1 MRAFNECVEKSLN
14 LNGSAMASSQSANE
28 SNVSRLGNR
37 SCFVIKVNQI
47 NIIISIE
54 NAIANNFF
62 QSVFSE
68 CVLFSLPSVI
78 VNEFKFDFNLFDYY
92 ISVFSF
98 WWLLGLS
105 PIKIENEHSQSG
117 GKTNEKSLEL
127 LSNKKKTKGKK
138 HLEPIANEYIGS
150 RWLSYIK
157 MEMYWLELLWVC
169 VYAHK
174 KITDL
179 DQRHLVSNVHSWLL
193 AHSLFSLCVRV
204 MEKRTVFTFILND
217 PTSLIQSA
225 G

>member
-1 MRAFNECVEKSLN
+1 MSLS
-14 LNGSAMASSQSANE
+14 LT
-28 SNVSRLGNR
+28 LT
-37 SCFVIKVNQI
+37 
-47 NIIISIE
+47 
-54 NAIANNFF
+54 
-62 QSVFSE
+62 FSTITF
-68 CVLFSLPSVI
+68 LFSLFDDYSGSAPLKLKMSI
-78 VNEFKFDFNLFDYY
+78 VKAAEKRT
-92 ISVFSF
+92 
-98 WWLLGLS
+98 
-105 PIKIENEHSQSG
+105 K
-117 GKTNEKSLEL
+117 KSLEL

-204 MEKRTVFTFILND
+204 MEKRTVFTFTFILND